1 VGTISPRKG
10 FHLLVQAWS
19 ELPTPRPTLLLV
31 GPDTDDRAREA
42 PEYARRVE
50 RLIADLGLHG
60 SARLL
65 GAESDVAGLLRG
77 LDGFLFASEH
87 EGLPNAVLEALA
99 CGLPVLSTR
108 FEAAADVFALAE
120 GRARFVAAEPAAFAA
135 AMADMPGPAD
145 VPDAIRA
152 LVIERIAVRYLELYA
167 QLIREAAHQRV
178 R

>member
-1 VGTISPRKG
+1 MGEAPGAAANASAG
-10 FHLLVQAWS
+10 WA
-19 ELPTPRPTLLLV
+19 
-31 GPDTDDRAREA
+31 DTDDRARAA
-42 PEYARRVE
+42 PEYGRRVE
-50 RLIADLGLHG
+50 RLIADPRLDG

-65 GAESDVAGLLRG
+65 GAQSDVAALLRG

-108 FEAAADVFALAE
+108 FEAADDVFTLAE
-120 GRARFVAAEPAAFAA
+120 GRARFVAADPAAFAA
-135 AMADMPGPAD
+135 ALADMPAPGV

-152 LVIERIAVRYLELYA
+152 LAIERIVDRYLDLYA
-167 QLIREAAHQRV
+167 ELVREAGHQRL